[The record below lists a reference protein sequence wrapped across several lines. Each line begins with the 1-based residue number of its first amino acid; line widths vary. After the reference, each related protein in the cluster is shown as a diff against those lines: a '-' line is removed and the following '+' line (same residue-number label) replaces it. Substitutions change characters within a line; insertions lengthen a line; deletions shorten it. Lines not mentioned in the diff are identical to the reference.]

1 MTVFSTTSPEDDP
14 GDAEELA
21 RLARYLRQG
30 VGQEWRAE
38 LEATEFETHQ
48 ERMRG
53 RTLQGV
59 VRMLLHRGDWLTIQT
74 GNLQWSGEVV
84 GCGEDYL
91 TLGAGE
97 LCVDAR
103 LDRIT
108 LVVAKQ
114 ESGGMETRGAA
125 DTWRARLRE
134 LELADQ
140 RVELYGPTLGP
151 SRRGKIRVVS
161 TDHIWLV
168 EGTGLD
174 SYLPL
179 EEIVVAI
186 SRIDDGRPTPGSL
199 G

>member
-14 GDAEELA
+14 ADDRELA

-53 RTLQGV
+53 RSLQGV
-59 VRMLLHRGDWLTIQT
+59 VRMLLHRGDRLTVQA

-91 TLGAGE
+91 TLAAGG

-114 ESGGMETRGAA
+114 ESGGMETRGTAG
-125 DTWRARLRE
+125 TWRARLRE
-134 LELADQ
+134 LELTDQ
-140 RVELYGPTLGP
+140 PVEFYGPTLGR

-161 TDHIWLV
+161 SDHIWLA
-168 EGTGLD
+168 ERAGLD

-179 EEIVVAI
+179 EQIAVAI
-186 SRIDDGRPTPGSL
+186 SRIDNGRPTPGPL